1 MADNTTFR
9 ESDFSGSS
17 SDSDDLQQQTDFA
30 DSLQLLSAEELPDFS
45 AERDAALAQQNT
57 GSNGGG
63 LLRRVSSSSE
73 SDFGLPASTSAGR
86 TTRDAAGLITS
97 TSGRPSA
104 LRNPASAMAGNDSA
118 LSAIEEQNDSHGHSA
133 HLRDLDSQMDDSQE
147 EEVLEGEDA
156 TAQTPTQLK
165 QQEEDA
171 RMMPPPKF
179 GVNGKTGGR
188 RPGRAIINGSVAAST
203 TSSTA
208 GPAHSQTS
216 NRQTL
221 TLREQEK
228 VLVPLLAL
236 QSRSQLI
243 GKGFRSLI

>member
-17 SDSDDLQQQTDFA
+17 SDSEDLQQQTDFA

-45 AERDAALAQQNT
+45 AERDAALAQQNA
-57 GSNGGG
+57 G

-97 TSGRPSA
+97 TSGRPNA

-147 EEVLEGEDA
+147 EEALEEQDA

-165 QQEEDA
+165 QQEDA

-208 GPAHSQTS
+208 GPTNSQTS

-228 VLVPLLAL
+228 VLLPFLLYNL
-236 QSRSQLI
+236 KHS
-243 GKGFRSLI
+243 